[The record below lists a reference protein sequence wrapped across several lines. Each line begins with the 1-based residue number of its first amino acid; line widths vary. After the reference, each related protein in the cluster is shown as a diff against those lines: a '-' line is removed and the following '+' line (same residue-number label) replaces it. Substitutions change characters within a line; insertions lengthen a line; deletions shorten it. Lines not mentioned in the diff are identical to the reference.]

1 MAVNS
6 SPKRNLFELF
16 ARVAKA
22 LANGVRLELVE
33 ALGQGERSV
42 EEVAKAVNIPIA
54 NASHHLQVLREG
66 GVVLSRREG
75 VQIIYRLADDEVIR
89 IVAGLRRIAERH
101 LAEVERVARE
111 HFASPDGLEPVSR
124 SNLLRLVRGGE
135 AVVIDVRPPEEFA
148 AGHIPGAINIPSG
161 ELPRRLAELPPDKEI
176 VAYCRGPYCVL
187 ARDAVAALRRS
198 GFRARRL
205 EDGWPEWKAAG
216 EPSGLMAEG

>member
-1 MAVNS
+1 MAARSN
-6 SPKRNLFELF
+6 PKRDMFDLF

-22 LANGVRLELVE
+22 LANGIRLELIE

-42 EEVAKAVNIPIA
+42 EEVARAVGIPIA

-89 IVAGLRRIAERH
+89 VVAGLRAIGERH
-101 LAEVERVARE
+101 VAEVERIARD
-111 HFASPDGLEPVSR
+111 HFSSRDGLEPVSR
-124 SNLLRLVRGGE
+124 TDLLRLVRRGE
-135 AVVIDVRPPEEFA
+135 AVVIDVRPAEEYA

-161 ELPRRLAELPPDKEI
+161 ELPRRLAELPHDKEI

-187 ARDAVAALRRS
+187 AFDAVEALRRS
-198 GFRARRL
+198 GYHARRL

-216 EPSGLMAEG
+216 EPR